1 MIEAIKQ
8 MEDLC
13 LTIREQEPEIQG
25 MLMEFWKEGV
35 LHGIELSKQTLKHN
49 QVNLPP
55 ISLDILEKLQEA
67 ANVEIPNSVE

>member
-8 MEDLC
+8 MEDLY